1 MAAELIAGG
10 KIIGWF
16 QGRLEFGDRAL
27 GNRSIL
33 ADPRDPEMKNRVNL
47 IIKYREAFRPFAPA
61 ILAERVGDFFANAAP
76 TPFME
81 KVFPIHAEQQKEI
94 PAVTHVDGT
103 GRLQTVTR
111 EQNPAFHALISH
123 FDEADRRAGGAQHQ
137 LQPQGRGPSSD
148 APPLNRTTGDLRHID
163 LVGSR
168 RFSLHSPIARG
179 RPLGIPPR
187 GHFA

>member
-16 QGRLEFGDRAL
+16 QGRFEFGDRAL

-33 ADPRDPEMKNRVNL
+33 ADPRNPEMKNRVNF

-123 FDEADRRAGGAQHQ
+123 FDELTGVPVVLNTSFNLKGEAY
-137 LQPQGRGPSSD
+137 PQMRPR
-148 APPLNRTTGDLRHID
+148 LI
-163 LVGSR
+163 
-168 RFSLHSPIARG
+168 G
-179 RPLGIPPR
+179 RPVICVTSTSSGADDSLCILR
-187 GHFA
+187 